1 MFGARNSFSAAR
13 TTIRH
18 AASRGADAPPH
29 RTHTNGAPM
38 ELGLTG
44 KVALVTGASSGLGLA
59 IAGELAAEGAAVAM
73 VARRSELL
81 QREAAELVRRTHH
94 RVLPLTAD
102 VTDAD
107 ATARA
112 IDEAEATLGPI
123 DVLVANAGG
132 PPSTTFA
139 STTDA
144 QYRAALEM
152 NLLASIRLAQRCV
165 PGMRA
170 RRWGRVIFLT
180 SVAAKQ
186 PQPGLLLSNTAR
198 AGLLGFAK
206 TLAAECAPD
215 GVLVNTVLPGHF
227 ETARARELAE
237 MRAARD
243 GRDVEQ
249 LLDERRRTIPV
260 GRSGD
265 PREMAAVVAF
275 LASARASFVTGVALQ
290 VDGGQITSLV

>member
-1 MFGARNSFSAAR
+1 
-13 TTIRH
+13 
-18 AASRGADAPPH
+18 
-29 RTHTNGAPM
+29 
-38 ELGLTG
+38 
-44 KVALVTGASSGLGLA
+44 
-59 IAGELAAEGAAVAM
+59 
-73 VARRSELL
+73 
-81 QREAAELVRRTHH
+81 
-94 RVLPLTAD
+94 
-102 VTDAD
+102 
-107 ATARA
+107 
-112 IDEAEATLGPI
+112 
-123 DVLVANAGG
+123 
-132 PPSTTFA
+132 
-139 STTDA
+139 
-144 QYRAALEM
+144 
-152 NLLASIRLAQRCV
+152 
-165 PGMRA
+165 MRA
-170 RRWGRVIFLT
+170 RGWGRVIFLT
-180 SVAAKQ
+180 SMAAKQ

-206 TLAAECAPD
+206 TLASECAPD

-249 LLDERRRTIPV
+249 LLGERTRAIPV